1 MNKPAKDCGLDVKDL
16 KGRVLTTED
25 KIMCKL
31 FYEKGMTKYELHK
44 ALEESYKN
52 IMEKIYSMEVKG
64 YLIAR
69 PYNGETLYYL
79 TVAGVY
85 ELEFRMN
92 YEYFKSLHAYLESY
106 STDAHD
112 VEAFLRNRFYKLY
125 SEGDWD
131 ESTLL
136 EQFVEWARKRDIAVK
151 KLK

>member
-1 MNKPAKDCGLDVKDL
+1 MNRPAKECGLDVKDL
-16 KGRVLTTED
+16 NGKVLTTED

-52 IMEKIYSMEVKG
+52 IMEKISSMEEKG

-92 YEYFKSLHAYLESY
+92 TEYFITLHGYLENY
-106 STDAHD
+106 SNNAHD
-112 VEAFLRNRFYKLY
+112 VQAFLRNRFYKLY
-125 SEGDWD
+125 SEGVWD
-131 ESTLL
+131 ESTLP
-136 EQFVEWARKRDIAVK
+136 EQFAEWARKRDIAVK